1 MDGIMGII
9 SLIILGS
16 GIYVL
21 YAWYNMKVSRE
32 ISETLLLGKGYEM
45 KRCKDKEAFI
55 RKTSPAVLFL
65 GIIVTICGAIISL
78 RHYVMED
85 NELIIF
91 LDPIMSIV
99 VVIAIIVY
107 GIYTG
112 KQKKKYFDS

>member
-21 YAWYNMKVSRE
+21 YAWYNMKVTGE
-32 ISETLLLGKGYEM
+32 ISETLLIGKGQET

-55 RKTSPAVLFL
+55 KKTSPAVLLL
-65 GIIVTICGAIISL
+65 GIVVTICGAIISL
-78 RHYVMED
+78 RHYVLQD

-91 LDPIMSIV
+91 LDPITSIV
-99 VVIAIIVY
+99 VVVAIIIY
-107 GIYTG
+107 GIYTR
-112 KQKKKYFDS
+112 KQKKIYFDS